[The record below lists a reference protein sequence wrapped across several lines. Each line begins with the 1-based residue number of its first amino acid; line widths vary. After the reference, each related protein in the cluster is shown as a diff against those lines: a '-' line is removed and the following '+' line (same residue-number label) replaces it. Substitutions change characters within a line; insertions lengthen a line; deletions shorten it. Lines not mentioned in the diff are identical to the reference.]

1 MVSCRVPWQRLW
13 PESRPWSTLREGLPR
28 RGVQAP
34 APPRCC
40 PSRSSPHW
48 PLSLLCRWQL
58 PCLLRLNLLC
68 AHLWRTSARYPSGQA
83 QLPRGLRHAPPTP
96 WAAAPRQLGLH
107 ALQLPP
113 PLSRCLQPPLSPC
126 CPSALSTPRTEGPPF
141 GHPAS
146 LWPPSVH
153 ILQPPRPE
161 PQTPTADL
169 ARPAPHTRLGLSP
182 CTPLLG
188 TAATPPGPGPG
199 PSQPPRRLDSMPSR
213 WQEMFAAECIRPQQ
227 APGPM
232 WRTAW
237 SWLPA
242 VGRAWG
248 RGHARTLPCSRPCH
262 PGPPRSSDVCTCES
276 RLGSGVVA
284 AHTRAARRDLPPLV
298 QNLFT
303 GVEAL
308 RPARRGRW
316 GNRLGRLAQ
325 APAQRPMGAA
335 SQGPRSAS
343 SFCPLA
349 CPPPTPLSSV
359 RVQGCPVRPG
369 SRGHRECSWPRPLGA
384 ACPGQP
390 HTGKRVAEET

>member
-1 MVSCRVPWQRLW
+1 MP
-13 PESRPWSTLREGLPR
+13 
-28 RGVQAP
+28 
-34 APPRCC
+34 
-40 PSRSSPHW
+40 
-48 PLSLLCRWQL
+48 
-58 PCLLRLNLLC
+58 
-68 AHLWRTSARYPSGQA
+68 
-83 QLPRGLRHAPPTP
+83 PPTP
-96 WAAAPRQLGLH
+96 WAAARRQLGLH

-169 ARPAPHTRLGLSP
+169 VHPAPHTRLGLSP
-182 CTPLLG
+182 CIPLLG

-242 VGRAWG
+242 VWRAWG
-248 RGHARTLPCSRPCH
+248 RGHARTLPCSGPCH
-262 PGPPRSSDVCTCES
+262 PDPRGAQMS
-276 RLGSGVVA
+276 
-284 AHTRAARRDLPPLV
+284 AHASPGWAV
-298 QNLFT
+298 
-303 GVEAL
+303 
-308 RPARRGRW
+308 GRW
-316 GNRLGRLAQ
+316 PHIHGLLAVTRLPWYRTCL
-325 APAQRPMGAA
+325 R
-335 SQGPRSAS
+335 
-343 SFCPLA
+343 
-349 CPPPTPLSSV
+349 
-359 RVQGCPVRPG
+359 G
-369 SRGHRECSWPRPLGA
+369 SKH
-384 ACPGQP
+384 
-390 HTGKRVAEET
+390 